1 MTTQKLKKCLVS
13 KEQANLILDQV
24 RVGVLYP
31 THIINHALTITGDL
45 NGQQLQKNKL
55 QNNIGGIQNNGI
67 WCLHRETDSKDVY
80 ETWILCLHI
89 GHNCDFIRYVCVEA
103 MKWIDLKTLLKIA
116 MMELQNTKSKTHT
129 RLKVD
134 ITNHKCNHFAKKLNI

>member
-1 MTTQKLKKCLVS
+1 MI

-45 NGQQLQKNKL
+45 NGKIL
-55 QNNIGGIQNNGI
+55 QNNIRGIQNNGV
-67 WCLHRETDSKDVY
+67 WSLHRETDSKDVY

-89 GHNCDFIRYVCVEA
+89 GHHCDFIRYVCLET

-116 MMELQNTKSKTHT
+116 MMQLQNTNYKAPT

-134 ITNHKCNHFAKKLNI
+134 ITNQKCNHFAKKLNI